1 MAIIYPEGTQQKVI
15 KIQRYEYS
23 SLSQLPNTSAEYNY
37 WTETYNRSHGSSSL
51 HIEVALP
58 GWELP
63 NGPYLG
69 VRMNV
74 NGYKHAKGL
83 LHFRPNS
90 DTTTLG
96 YNCIVTAS
104 EIGSTTGNIT
114 IAQGWYWH
122 RVSSSGRPMNRTN
135 LSGGNNGNNY
145 DNRVSS
151 SARTY
156 GNMIVTEFIP

>member
-1 MAIIYPEGTQQKVI
+1 MAIIYPEGTQAKVL
-15 KIQRYEYS
+15 KITRYEYS
-23 SLSQLPNTSAEYNY
+23 SLSQLPNTTAEYNY
-37 WTETYNRSHGSSSL
+37 WTETHNRLNGSSSL
-51 HIEVALP
+51 MIEVALP
-58 GWELP
+58 GFELP

-114 IAQGWYWH
+114 IAQGWFWH
-122 RVSSSGRPMNRTN
+122 RSSSDGRPMNRTN
-135 LSGGNNGNNY
+135 LSGGSGTGNF

-151 SARTY
+151 SARTH